1 MTTTTTTTTHISIHN
16 ERKQKLVANFPRTS
30 HTAWITMCREKE
42 NPMRIDTGFLSGP
55 LFGYVMTGDR
65 FWIPPLS
72 THKAI
77 DEPKNKKKTVKAH
90 TYHDMIIEPQANVDF
105 SFVVT
110 KHFLFCSRFV
120 ALPNR

>member
-16 ERKQKLVANFPRTS
+16 ETKQKLVANFPRTS
-30 HTAWITMCREKE
+30 HTAAWITMCREKE

-77 DEPKNKKKTVKAH
+77 DEPKNKKKNGESSH
-90 TYHDMIIEPQANVDF
+90 I
-105 SFVVT
+105 S
-110 KHFLFCSRFV
+110 
-120 ALPNR
+120 

>member
-1 MTTTTTTTTHISIHN
+1 
-16 ERKQKLVANFPRTS
+16 
-30 HTAWITMCREKE
+30 MCREKE

-55 LFGYVMTGDR
+55 LFGYVVTGDR

-90 TYHDMIIEPQANVDF
+90 TYHDMIIEPQANVQTF
-105 SFVVT
+105 R
-110 KHFLFCSRFV
+110 LL
-120 ALPNR
+120 LPNIFCFVHALSLYQTGEKM